1 MIWTSPQKKLNK
13 KIEVKN
19 TIQTI
24 NVETF
29 PINVRIS
36 QIIRFCLVVREI
48 WEQNVITRILI
59 LPEVPSVRSKHLSD
73 LQ

>member
-48 WEQNVITRILI
+48 WEQNVITRIII
-59 LPEVPSVRSKHLSD
+59 LPEVPSVRSKHLKD